1 VKTIFKSKFDKQFKR
16 APQNIQNAV
25 SVRLKLFASNPDHPL
40 LRNHKLSGKYQ
51 GCRSINMTGDWRAIF
66 EEVDPILDDPY
77 IEFIALGTHSQL
89 YK

>member
-1 VKTIFKSKFDKQFKR
+1 
-16 APQNIQNAV
+16 
-25 SVRLKLFASNPDHPL
+25 
-40 LRNHKLSGKYQ
+40 
-51 GCRSINMTGDWRAIF
+51 MTGDWRAIF